1 MAFTWVPYYKELAQK
16 LVQYRDK
23 REELL
28 DIIRGIDR
36 EYIDFL
42 QKDGDGTKITDI
54 HPFAIYSIFSRLFLV
69 PKKQKILEYLK
80 NKLNLTS
87 PIPTDFD
94 GIPSVNPQNSF
105 WGMPWDNDA
114 KQKVEE
120 NWDLFCCAV
129 NENFDEDE
137 FCKCFDKVI
146 SQQGAKWNVTQAL
159 FRMNPDKFISLD
171 GNSREYLSTEN
182 ITVFNERDL
191 SGKNYLSLLNDVKE
205 NVNNHSIKEKNF
217 YELSHNAWK
226 YGNEKINYWI
236 IAPGTNA
243 AKWDEYSKSGEIG
256 IGWDELGPLSNYK
269 KIEQVRDKYLEIWH
283 PDNKDFAS
291 DAPNQIWNFYKNIQI
306 GDVIIA
312 RKGVKQ
318 IIGLGKVTSDYFY
331 DDKRD
336 EFFHLRKVNW
346 EKIGEWQYPGQ
357 STRDTVHILKPAI
370 VKEILKN
377 MNADENAKTIELTE
391 LLEANKNLILHGAPG
406 TGKTYL
412 AKEIAKEMGCSD
424 NEIGFVQFHP
434 SYDYTDFV
442 EGLRPVEG
450 LNGVIGFERKD
461 GVFKDFCAKAL
472 KNLLDSQK
480 TIETVKAE
488 LSNKERIDA
497 FLSKCIADGESFKTA
512 KENTF
517 YVSSFNEKHV
527 IISYKNKEETI
538 SDKVKIKYSDLLAI
552 IKEDRKIER
561 TEVKKLTGR
570 SVERQEDTYSTI
582 LINKLLEEP
591 QEIMEQPEQSN
602 KEKNYVFIIDEI
614 NRGEL
619 SKIFGELFF
628 SIDPGY
634 RGFDE
639 TGKPK
644 GIVKT
649 QYQNLVEDDDIFAD
663 GFYIPKNVYIIG
675 TMNDIDRSV
684 ESMDFAMR
692 RRFIFEEVTAE
703 ESAENMNLSSEAKER
718 MHRINDVI
726 ANTEGLNDAYKIG
739 GAYFLNTDDFDKL
752 WRIKLSSLIKEY
764 LRGIDD
770 DGSKYKKIED
780 AYFNRNTNNS
790 SLNETDDNR
799 PTVEQ

>member
-1 MAFTWVPYYKELAQK
+1 MTKEKQNKLDKLLSDFLEIFSVEKLKTMDLTQYTDVVEKDKLNNSFTYWVETKLRELGSIKGGNSAKFGIYRFNKEPTDDGMDYDNTYAWNKKFGTKEKAWEIIREKVYKIAKLATEEKFSEIDEITDLWPGYKWKIAFLYSNKKIINTFTYDALLFLSKQYGHDFSRKTKYSKLYEFLIAQK
-16 LVQYRDK
+16 P
-23 REELL
+23 ENE
-28 DIIRGIDR
+28 
-36 EYIDFL
+36 DFWSFGEKL
-42 QKDGDGTKITDI
+42 WKSWNESDE
-54 HPFAIYSIFSRLFLV
+54 IFSTVLH
-69 PKKQKILEYLK
+69 ELK
-80 NKLNLTS
+80 
-87 PIPTDFD
+87 DYY
-94 GIPSVNPQNSF
+94 
-105 WGMPWDNDA
+105 DNDTTFHY
-114 KQKVEE
+114 VENEIDCINDPSNHFIWIKTNDNSIGNDLCHYEFIFYNRQLYTEIHFEDE
-120 NWDLFCCAV
+120 NL
-129 NENFDEDE
+129 ENFANICYSLGLIHHPRHKNR
-137 FCKCFDKVI
+137 FCIKDNEIEIDKVDNYI
-146 SQQGAKWNVTQAL
+146 EKADSELRK
-159 FRMNPDKFISLD
+159 LD
-171 GNSREYLSTEN
+171 SIVGKEIKEEIRKM
-182 ITVFNERDL
+182 
-191 SGKNYLSLLNDVKE
+191 SGK
-205 NVNNHSIKEKNF
+205 
-217 YELSHNAWK
+217 
-226 YGNEKINYWI
+226 
-236 IAPGTNA
+236 
-243 AKWDEYSKSGEIG
+243 SKSVVECKN
-256 IGWDELGPLSNYK
+256 LLLSNY
-269 KIEQVRDKYLEIWH
+269 
-283 PDNKDFAS
+283 
-291 DAPNQIWNFYKNIQI
+291 NI
-306 GDVIIA
+306 
-312 RKGVKQ
+312 
-318 IIGLGKVTSDYFY
+318 
-331 DDKRD
+331 
-336 EFFHLRKVNW
+336 
-346 EKIGEWQYPGQ
+346 
-357 STRDTVHILKPAI
+357 
-370 VKEILKN
+370 
-377 MNADENAKTIELTE
+377 
-391 LLEANKNLILHGAPG
+391 ILHGAPG

-412 AKEIAKEMGCSD
+412 AKEIAKEIGCSD

-450 LNGVIGFERKD
+450 LNGVVGFERKD

-480 TIETVKAE
+480 TIETVNAE
-488 LSNKERIDA
+488 LSNKERIDV
-497 FLSKCIADGESFKTA
+497 FLSKCIAEGESFTTA
-512 KENTF
+512 KENIF
-517 YVSSFNEKHV
+517 YVASFNEKHV

-538 SDKVKIKYSDLLAI
+538 SDKVKIKYSDLLAL

-591 QEIMEQPEQSN
+591 RETIEQPEQSN

-649 QYQNLVEDDDIFAD
+649 QYQNLVEDDDFFAD

-703 ESAENMNLSSEAKER
+703 DSAENMNLSSEAKER
-718 MHRINDVI
+718 MKRINDVI

-739 GAYFLNTDDFDKL
+739 GAYFLNVDDFEKL
-752 WRIKLSSLIKEY
+752 WKIKLYSLVKEY

-770 DGSKYKKIED
+770 DGSKYQKIED

-790 SLNETDDNR
+790 SLNDTDDNS

>member
-1 MAFTWVPYYKELAQK
+1 MEKEELYDEFMKLFPSSRLENLKLEEYTNLTKDSFCYWIENKLNDWGNIHGATSYKFGIFQWGSKPELGKTSVLADEKYAWQNRFGK
-16 LVQYRDK
+16 TAEEAYSNIKKQLVQLVKYAEKFEFEKIDSIDLSEMFKWKIAFLYSNKKLINWFSKDALLKFAQYFGHDVNNKTPTSELQRILLNEKGEKTLDDFNKVLQPIWDK
-23 REELL
+23 VQEDGEWLPKDYNPNISKEIWIELIKDKTIFTENALFTFACLHEATISTCTDMAKEFGRTKNFYNNNIWRTGERVYNKINCPLSERENGENRYWPICCVARNLKNGLFEFKIRKELL
-28 DIIRGIDR
+28 DAFEETGILKQLELYAD
-36 EYIDFL
+36 E
-42 QKDGDGTKITDI
+42 GDGKME
-54 HPFAIYSIFSRLFLV
+54 
-69 PKKQKILEYLK
+69 KLEGY
-80 NKLNLTS
+80 
-87 PIPTDFD
+87 
-94 GIPSVNPQNSF
+94 
-105 WGMPWDNDA
+105 
-114 KQKVEE
+114 
-120 NWDLFCCAV
+120 
-129 NENFDEDE
+129 
-137 FCKCFDKVI
+137 
-146 SQQGAKWNVTQAL
+146 
-159 FRMNPDKFISLD
+159 
-171 GNSREYLSTEN
+171 
-182 ITVFNERDL
+182 
-191 SGKNYLSLLNDVKE
+191 
-205 NVNNHSIKEKNF
+205 
-217 YELSHNAWK
+217 
-226 YGNEKINYWI
+226 
-236 IAPGTNA
+236 
-243 AKWDEYSKSGEIG
+243 
-256 IGWDELGPLSNYK
+256 
-269 KIEQVRDKYLEIWH
+269 
-283 PDNKDFAS
+283 
-291 DAPNQIWNFYKNIQI
+291 
-306 GDVIIA
+306 
-312 RKGVKQ
+312 
-318 IIGLGKVTSDYFY
+318 
-331 DDKRD
+331 
-336 EFFHLRKVNW
+336 
-346 EKIGEWQYPGQ
+346 
-357 STRDTVHILKPAI
+357 
-370 VKEILKN
+370 
-377 MNADENAKTIELTE
+377 TE
-391 LLEANKNLILHGAPG
+391 LLLENKNIILHGAPG

-412 AKEIAKEMGCSD
+412 AKQIAKEMGCTE

-434 SYDYTDFV
+434 SYDYTDFI

-450 LNGVIGFERKD
+450 VNGVIGFERKD
-461 GVFKDFCAKAL
+461 GVFKNFCAKAL

-480 TIETVKAE
+480 TIETVKTE

-517 YVSSFNEKHV
+517 YVSSFTEKHV
-527 IISYKNKEETI
+527 IISYKNKEDTI
-538 SDKVKIKYSDLLAI
+538 SDKVKIKYSDLLTL

-582 LINKLLEEP
+582 LINKLIEEP
-591 QEIMEQPEQSN
+591 QETIEQPEQSN

-692 RRFIFEEVTAE
+692 RRFIFEEVTTE

-718 MHRINDVI
+718 MKRINDVI
-726 ANTEGLNDAYKIG
+726 EKTEGLNDAYKIG
-739 GAYFLNTDDFDKL
+739 GAYFLNADDFDKL

-770 DGSKYKKIED
+770 DGSKYQKIED
-780 AYFNRNTNNS
+780 TYFNRNTNNS
-790 SLNETDDNR
+790 SLNDTDDNS

>member
-570 SVERQEDTYSTI
+570 SVERQEDTYPS
-582 LINKLLEEP
+582 KLLSYFP
-591 QEIMEQPEQSN
+591 SQYQLP
-602 KEKNYVFIIDEI
+602 KLF
-614 NRGEL
+614 L
-619 SKIFGELFF
+619 SKPLRQFHLL
-628 SIDPGY
+628 
-634 RGFDE
+634 
-639 TGKPK
+639 K
-644 GIVKT
+644 
-649 QYQNLVEDDDIFAD
+649 
-663 GFYIPKNVYIIG
+663 
-675 TMNDIDRSV
+675 
-684 ESMDFAMR
+684 
-692 RRFIFEEVTAE
+692 
-703 ESAENMNLSSEAKER
+703 
-718 MHRINDVI
+718 
-726 ANTEGLNDAYKIG
+726 
-739 GAYFLNTDDFDKL
+739 YFL
-752 WRIKLSSLIKEY
+752 
-764 LRGIDD
+764 
-770 DGSKYKKIED
+770 
-780 AYFNRNTNNS
+780 
-790 SLNETDDNR
+790 
-799 PTVEQ
+799 